1 MLHGKNGTLFT
12 ISNNY
17 TSLVKPDTT
26 KWFTKYYREK
36 NQTNIDG
43 LGLGLYLVQQVAQ
56 AHAGTLKCSV
66 TPTSHASQW
75 LISIHLW
82 LPSHHVKDSKK

>member
-1 MLHGKNGTLFT
+1 MQHGKDGTLFT

-26 KWFTKYYREK
+26 KWFTKYYREN
-36 NQTNIDG
+36 NQSNING

-56 AHAGTLKCSV
+56 AHAGTLKYSI
-66 TPTSHASQW
+66 TPTSHANQW

-82 LPSHHVKDSKK
+82 LPSHNVKDDKK